1 MQRNILVTGA
11 TRGIGRELV
20 VQLTELGHSVYA
32 SGRDEKLLQSLM
44 DETGC
49 RGAVCDLADPAAAPK
64 LYELARAALGCID
77 ILVNNAG
84 YNPGKE
90 PITAVETATL
100 DGSYAVNLR
109 APFLLC
115 REALRDMGERGTG
128 HIVNVVSTIARTSSP
143 SYSTYCTLK
152 HALHGFTQCLIK
164 EAREV
169 GVKVTGIYPGGTD
182 TEFRAED
189 RPDYMQAES
198 AARMILHAIDA
209 PDDVV
214 VHELVYR
221 PMIETNF

>member
-20 VQLTELGHSVYA
+20 KQLEDHCVYA
-32 SGRDEKLLQSLM
+32 TGRDEKLLQSLM

-49 RGAVCDLADPAAAPK
+49 RGAVCDLSDPAAAPK
-64 LYELARAALGCID
+64 LYELARKALGKID
-77 ILVNNAG
+77 VLVNNAG

-90 PITAVETATL
+90 PIAAVKTATL
-100 DGSYAVNLR
+100 DGSYAVNFR

-115 REALRDMGERGTG
+115 REALKDMGERGEG

-143 SYSTYCTLK
+143 NYSTYCSLK
-152 HALHGFTQCLIK
+152 YALHGFTQCLIK

-169 GVKVTGIYPGGTD
+169 GVKVSGVYPGGTD
-182 TEFRAED
+182 TDFREED
-189 RPDYMQAES
+189 RPDYMQAAS